1 VACRRLPAAI
11 YRVKIKPQ
19 IKGHGIGR
27 LTHEEMFDLGKEDI
41 DSLADFLGS
50 KPYFF
55 GDKPSSLD
63 ASAYGTYGVLVNTL
77 GYPFGSPLK
86 DYALT
91 KQNLLE
97 YCRRMQIEFFP
108 ELAWSGV
115 KATS

>member
-1 VACRRLPAAI
+1 
-11 YRVKIKPQ
+11 
-19 IKGHGIGR
+19 
-27 LTHEEMFDLGKEDI
+27 MFKLGMEDI

-50 KPYFF
+50 KTYFF

-63 ASAYGTYGVLVNTL
+63 ASTYGVLVNTL
-77 GYPFGSPLK
+77 GCPFGSPLK

-108 ELAWSGV
+108 ELAWPGV
-115 KATS
+115 RATS